1 MLDITTLL
9 EQLKT
14 SPYEEVTI
22 FSPHTGIVTFN
33 ELNIGDKVIGP
44 SGVWKEKPGTL
55 LATLTRERN
64 SKPIY
69 NLQKGY
75 VATINKELEGTFVQA
90 RTPLLVIR
98 HFLSKDEVL
107 QLILQKAL
115 HIFSAPERAK
125 YYFTQQIDTKVRT
138 AGCKSIIVYNGME
151 LFIVSRMKR
160 ETPLHY
166 SGPEGIIYATYFQ
179 HNENVSAG
187 SPLIGICPEN
197 QLKQIEDV
205 VLKVQTEWQEQ
216 E

>member
-9 EQLKT
+9 EHIKK

-22 FSPHTGIVTFN
+22 SSPHTGIVTFN
-33 ELNIGDKVIGP
+33 TLNIGDKVNGP
-44 SGVWKEKPGTL
+44 SGTWKEKSGTL

-69 NLQKGY
+69 SQQKGY
-75 VATINKELEGTFVQA
+75 VATIHKELEGTFVQA
-90 RTPLLVIR
+90 KTPLLVIR

-107 QLILQKAL
+107 ELILQKAL

-125 YYFTQQIDTKVRT
+125 YYFTQQVDAKIRT
-138 AGCKSIIVYNGME
+138 AGCKSVMVYDGME

-179 HNENVSAG
+179 HNENVNVG
-187 SPLIGICPEN
+187 SPLIGICPQN
-197 QLKQIEDV
+197 QLQQIEDV
-205 VLKVQTEWQEQ
+205 ILKVQTEWQEQ